1 MAARAFGGPVDR
13 PKSIIAAMLCLTT
26 VVAGCSDEPATP
38 SAAATTTSP
47 VPSVDPAQEA
57 RTAIDYFNGYLDVQ
71 LPGDTHELQVI
82 HPPLQDFRAS
92 TVISF
97 VAARDDVVTETCGSV
112 NADLRNV
119 APVLTGYPIRDML
132 ESANAV
138 VNASDYQ
145 SCEKYVD
152 GRQVTVLI
160 PKAEGPRTYVL
171 LYHLPYR

>member
-1 MAARAFGGPVDR
+1 MATRAFGGPVDR
-13 PKSIIAAMLCLTT
+13 PKSIITALLCLAA
-26 VVAGCSDEPATP
+26 VVAGCSDEPPAPT
-38 SAAATTTSP
+38 AGTTTTTP
-47 VPSVDPAQEA
+47 APSVNSA
-57 RTAIDYFNGYLDVQ
+57 RDAHRAIDYFNGYLDVQ
-71 LPGDTHELQVI
+71 LPGDIRELRVI

-92 TVISF
+92 TVIGF
-97 VAARDDVVTETCGSV
+97 VAARDHVITETCGGV

-138 VNASDYQ
+138 VNAPDYQ
-145 SCEKYVD
+145 SCEKYVE

-160 PKAEGPRTYVL
+160 PKAEGARTYVL

>member
-1 MAARAFGGPVDR
+1 
-13 PKSIIAAMLCLTT
+13 MLCLAA
-26 VVAGCSDEPATP
+26 VVAGCSDKTPTPPAGT
-38 SAAATTTSP
+38 TTTS
-47 VPSVDPAQEA
+47 SGQSTNPAQEA
-57 RTAIDYFNGYLDVQ
+57 RTAIDYFKGYLDVQ
-71 LPGDTHELQVI
+71 LPGDIRGLQVI

-92 TVISF
+92 TVIDF
-97 VAARDDVVTETCGSV
+97 VAARDHVITETCGSA
-112 NADLRNV
+112 NADLRNL

-145 SCEKYVD
+145 SCEKYVE

-160 PKAEGPRTYVL
+160 PKAEGARTYVL